1 VFDEELTTFAGRRLA
16 VEIPDEWVSVSDV
29 KARLALT
36 HSLAVQLMISELSGT
51 LEPKSNSRSA
61 SCPWVIRSGTKL
73 FMPTEGLEL
82 LAEVPKIVG
91 KVPAYINVSL
101 GPGTIDDQ
109 SEERE
114 VLGFHRRF
122 IPSQVYNAATYW
134 WSFNRAEEWI
144 GSPFV
149 ASLAGFVILCGRIT
163 DVFHHPERDVVGFDV
178 ETADEEVSG
187 IFASR
192 RIPIHRGGPALKVRP

>member
-1 VFDEELTTFAGRRLA
+1 MATRSVFDEELTRFAGRRLA

-36 HSLAVQLMISELSGT
+36 HSLAVQLMISELAGT
-51 LEPKSNSRSA
+51 LEPKSNSRNA
-61 SCPWVIRSGTKL
+61 SDPWVIRSGTKL
-73 FMPTEGLEL
+73 FMPTEGLER
-82 LAEVPKIVG
+82 LAEVSEIVG
-91 KVPAYINVSL
+91 EVPAYINVRP

-122 IPSQVYNAATYW
+122 TPSQVYSAATYW

-144 GSPFV
+144 GRPFV
-149 ASLAGFVILCGRIT
+149 ASLAGFVTLDRKSTRLNSSHVSISYA
-163 DVFHHPERDVVGFDV
+163 VFC
-178 ETADEEVSG
+178 
-187 IFASR
+187 
-192 RIPIHRGGPALKVRP
+192 